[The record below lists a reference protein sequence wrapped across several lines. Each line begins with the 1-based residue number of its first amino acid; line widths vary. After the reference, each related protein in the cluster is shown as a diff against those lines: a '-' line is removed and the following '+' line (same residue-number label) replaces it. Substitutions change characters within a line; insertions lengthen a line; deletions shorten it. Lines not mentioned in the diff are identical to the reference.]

1 MICLHAGLVGITLT
15 LTGNANLS
23 GLLGLP
29 IDPELVSAFKRNQG
43 DQVPRT
49 IFAPTATV
57 GPQYKVKKVSN
68 SRTY

>member
-1 MICLHAGLVGITLT
+1 MKKVSISRTYHNG
-15 LTGNANLS
+15 NLS

-29 IDPELVSAFKRNQG
+29 IDPVLVSAFKRNQG

-49 IFAPTATV
+49 IIIAPTATV